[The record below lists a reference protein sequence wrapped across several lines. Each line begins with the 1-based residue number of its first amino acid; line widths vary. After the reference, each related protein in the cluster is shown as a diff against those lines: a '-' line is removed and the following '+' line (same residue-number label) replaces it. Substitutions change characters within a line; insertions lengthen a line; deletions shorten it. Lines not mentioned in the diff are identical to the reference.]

1 VVGYGEA
8 VVINVS
14 STRSPRFP
22 IWKRLGASCLVLTYL
37 FAATTLAPLLTL
49 LLAAGD
55 PSHHATVQ
63 ETEAG
68 VQIVLQHDRCGVLPH
83 HHSLAARAL
92 TFFAPRPSA
101 TQPNHVLQ
109 FTSGV
114 MSLKATS
121 DVVLPAQDALAP
133 QSIPPAGNHPF
144 LTLSAVPM
152 ARPRPTSA
160 ASAQQLRLRS
170 TVLLI

>member
-1 VVGYGEA
+1 M
-8 VVINVS
+8 INVS

-22 IWKRLGASCLVLTYL
+22 IWKQLGASCLVLTYL

-55 PSHHATVQ
+55 PSHHTTVQ

-68 VQIVLQHDRCGVLPH
+68 VQIVLRHDRCGVLPH

-109 FTSGV
+109 FTGGAL
-114 MSLKATS
+114 SLKATS
-121 DVVLPAQDALAP
+121 DVALPAQDALAP
-133 QSIPPAGNHPF
+133 QLIPPAGDHPF
-144 LTLSAVPM
+144 LTVPALPM
-152 ARPRPTSA
+152 ARPRPPPV
-160 ASAQQLRLRS
+160 ASAQQLCLRS